1 MTVRFPD
8 PASRSAALYERAKK
22 VFPGGS
28 TRGQT
33 FMRPYLIY
41 AREAKGCRV
50 TDVDGVERIDFVNNF
65 TTQLHGHGH
74 PAIVEAIQA
83 QAAKGTGFNF
93 ATELEI
99 ELAELILPRAA
110 SFERIRFCNTGTEA
124 VMHAIKAARALTGRT
139 KIAKCEGVYHGAY
152 DYAEV
157 SLDPDPQHWGRDEPA
172 SVGFAKTAPDG
183 MLDDVVMVPFN
194 DVEATRRVLDRHK
207 GELAAFLLDAVPS
220 RCGGM
225 PVRPE
230 YAALVRDYTRREG
243 ALLILDEVVTFRLD
257 VGGAQTRYGIEP
269 DITTLGKVIGGGLAV
284 GALAGR
290 ATAMAAFDQTKGKA
304 HVPQSG
310 TFTANPL
317 TMAAG
322 IASMKLTTGEA
333 LGRLNALGERARRV
347 MREAFRA
354 AGVGAQVL
362 GEGSL
367 IVVTFAKQ
375 PPENY
380 RDVYLANA
388 AGGAQAMEELWRRLL
403 NHGVFWST
411 TGLGCLSTPM
421 GDAEIER
428 LGEAVH
434 AALGEMK
441 ADGLERLLPS
451 D

>member
-8 PASRSAALYERAKK
+8 PNSRSAALFERAKK

-41 AREAKGCRV
+41 AREAKGCRI

-74 PAIVEAIQA
+74 PAIVEAIQT

-99 ELAELILPRAA
+99 ELAELIVPRAA
-110 SFERIRFCNTGTEA
+110 SFEQIRFCNTGTEA
-124 VMHAIKAARALTGRT
+124 VMHAIKAARAVTGRS

-157 SLDPDPQHWGRDEPA
+157 SLDPDPQHWGRDAPA
-172 SVGFAKTAPDG
+172 SVGFAKAAPEG
-183 MLDDVVMVPFN
+183 MLQDVVAVPFN
-194 DVEATRRVLDRHK
+194 DLEGTRRILDRHQ

-220 RCGGM
+220 RCGGV
-225 PVRPE
+225 PVTPE
-230 YAALVRDYTRREG
+230 YVALVRDYTRKGG
-243 ALLILDEVVTFRLD
+243 ALFILDEIVTFRLD
-257 VGGAQTRYGIEP
+257 HGGAQTLCGIEP

-290 ATAMAAFDQTKGKA
+290 AGAMAAFDQTKGKA
-304 HVPQSG
+304 PVPQSG

-322 IASMKLTTGEA
+322 VASMTLTTREA
-333 LGRLNALGERARRV
+333 LARLNALGEEAREVVRG
-347 MREAFRA
+347 AFRA
-354 AGVGAQVL
+354 AGVSAQVL

-367 IVVTFAKQ
+367 IVITFAKEK
-375 PPENY
+375 PETY
-380 RDVYLANA
+380 RDVYRANA

-428 LGEAVH
+428 LGEAMY
-434 AALGEMK
+434 ASLGEMK
-441 ADGLERLLPS
+441 ADGLERLFP
-451 D
+451 